1 MSGSGLTAQRLEPAL
16 DSVSPSHAPPL
27 LFVLCLSQKQINIKK
42 NRDVDGEGQEMDTG
56 QSANQL
62 QIQRPSYE
70 KSCSRRQDRVA
81 SKVEVKLGKS
91 LSWDCHSMNRI
102 LFHLVR
108 TTACFYLRGN

>member
-1 MSGSGLTAQRLEPAL
+1 
-16 DSVSPSHAPPL
+16 
-27 LFVLCLSQKQINIKK
+27 
-42 NRDVDGEGQEMDTG
+42 MDTG

-108 TTACFYLRGN
+108 TTVYVSTSEETEVNVTG